1 MEDMLNMRAPRS
13 VDELVSFLSGVN
25 YYRRYLPNMSQIVA
39 PLDELRKKGV
49 EGKWTKRQ
57 QEAWKNLKELSS
69 EVVLTLYDPKKP
81 LKLDT
86 DASATEGTE

>member
-1 MEDMLNMRAPRS
+1 
-13 VDELVSFLSGVN
+13 
-25 YYRRYLPNMSQIVA
+25 MSQIVA

-49 EGKWTKRQ
+49 EWKWTKRQ
-57 QEAWKNLKELSS
+57 QEAWKNLKELLSL
-69 EVVLTLYDPKKP
+69 EVVLTFYDPKKP